1 MNHSNP
7 WKSYR
12 EVATQTAPRG
22 QLVLML
28 FDGALRFLDRAL
40 TGFTKDDPAEF
51 NQTISNNVIRAQD
64 IISELNQSLNLEA
77 GGELA
82 VHLRRVYDYLDYR
95 LLQSNLKKET
105 SGIHEAIERL
115 TVLRDAWATMLS
127 SQAMVTLP
135 SNSPISELTAA

>member
-1 MNHSNP
+1 MNHTNP

-12 EVATQTAPRG
+12 EVATQTASRG

-40 TGFTKDDPAEF
+40 TGFAKEDPAEF
-51 NQTISNNVIRAQD
+51 NQTISNNIIRAQD
-64 IISELNQSLNLEA
+64 IISELNRSLNLEA

-95 LLQSNLKKET
+95 LMQSNLKKEA
-105 SGIHEAIERL
+105 SGIKEAIERL
-115 TVLRDAWATMLS
+115 TVLRDAWATMLAT
-127 SQAMVTLP
+127 QTPVALP
-135 SNSPISELTAA
+135 PSTRLELTAA

>member
-1 MNHSNP
+1 MNRSNP

-28 FDGALRFLDRAL
+28 FDGALRFLNRAL

-64 IISELNQSLNLEA
+64 IISELNRSLNLEA

-82 VHLRRVYDYLDYR
+82 VHLRRIYDYLDYR
-95 LLQSNLKKET
+95 LMQSNLKKET
-105 SGIHEAIERL
+105 SGIQEAIERL
-115 TVLRDAWATMLS
+115 TALRDAWATMLS
-127 SQAMVTLP
+127 AQSSDAVPANSNLP
-135 SNSPISELTAA
+135 ELTAA